1 MRLYEFHYSKEELA
15 QLKEELRIQHPDLTE
30 EQLDEIL
37 PAIAMG
43 AVRVGA
49 GLARGAM
56 AAGRT
61 VGSVASKV
69 GKAVGSAAKNVS
81 GAVKQTSQQAGS
93 KLGQMAKQKA
103 INYMKKKVSGNLSLG
118 GRTEPDA
125 GAVAQQ
131 ALAQQ
136 DAENQEKDATYA
148 QMIKDLETQVQGM
161 KKTLG
166 VK

>member
-15 QLKEELRIQHPDLTE
+15 QLKEELRKEHPDLTE

-43 AVRVGA
+43 AARVGA

-56 AAGRT
+56 AAGRA

-69 GKAVGSAAKNVS
+69 GKAVGSAAKTAG
-81 GAVKQTSQQAGS
+81 GAAKQVGTQAGG
-93 KLGQMAKQKA
+93 KLGQMAKNAVKTSA
-103 INYMKKKVSGNLSLG
+103 KLSLG
-118 GRTEPDA
+118 GRTEPSA
-125 GAVAQQ
+125 GELAQQ
-131 ALAQQ
+131 ALAQK
-136 DAENQEKDATYA
+136 DAENQQKDATYA
-148 QMIKDLETQVQGM
+148 QMIQDLETQVQGM
-161 KKTLG
+161 KKALG